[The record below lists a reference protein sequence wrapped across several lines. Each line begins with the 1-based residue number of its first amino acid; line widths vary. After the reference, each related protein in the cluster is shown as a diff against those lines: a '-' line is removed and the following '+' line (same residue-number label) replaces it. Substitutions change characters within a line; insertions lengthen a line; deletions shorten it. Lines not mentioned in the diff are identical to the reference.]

1 MTDVREWAQ
10 QYMDRG
16 FAVGDVPIY
25 GSDEWHEL
33 ADDDPRRVAACVRS
47 AERYRRDN
55 EPEAIA
61 AQLRQEMAE
70 HDYLVRMRIAEASRD
85 VHAAFSELP
94 DPAKF
99 GPRWAD
105 RKRGMC
111 ADLQMTEER
120 YDELQREAQGL

>member
-10 QYMDRG
+10 QYMDAG
-16 FAVGDVPIY
+16 FELGDVPIY

-33 ADDDPRRVAACVRS
+33 PDEDPRRVASCVRS

-70 HDYLVRMRIAEASRD
+70 HDYLVRMRVAEASRD
-85 VHAAFSELP
+85 VHAAFTELS
-94 DPAKF
+94 DAAKF
-99 GPRWAD
+99 GPRWAE
-105 RKRGMC
+105 RKRIEC
-111 ADLQMTEER
+111 EHLQITEDR